1 MWSFDRFFTEVTRIL
16 SKKKM
21 HIFFVNRLS
30 EHRVYLD
37 KEERLENFQLL
48 LHEQTEVEASQQILL
63 LQEHLLGHHVDPATP
78 GTSFPDSTLANPIV
92 LCSKENNNVGL
103 GIDKE
108 VPAFPALPNLVS
120 VENDAT
126 LAKSACA
133 VGYAYR

>member
-1 MWSFDRFFTEVTRIL
+1 MNDPKAKT
-16 SKKKM
+16 
-21 HIFFVNRLS
+21 S
-30 EHRVYLD
+30 ELP
-37 KEERLENFQLL
+37 LQLL

>member
-1 MWSFDRFFTEVTRIL
+1 MTMILIGCVSVKVTRDPKI
-16 SKKKM
+16 SNFCG
-21 HIFFVNRLS
+21 HHVNGLKLKTS
-30 EHRVYLD
+30 ELP
-37 KEERLENFQLL
+37 LQLL